1 MKEYTIR
8 IFTDDQ
14 TIVEYRIT
22 AHNMFVAEDEALR
35 KFADSGIPGRVTYLT
50 TQGPI

>member
-8 IFTDDQ
+8 LFTDDQ

-22 AHNMFVAEDEALR
+22 ARNMLMAEDEALR
-35 KFADSGIPGRVTYLT
+35 KFADSGIPGRIQYLT
-50 TQGPI
+50 TEGPV